1 MYKRRILALIIICC
15 CFISSFAATSVM
27 AETTTQE
34 YISEN
39 EMAVRLSQLGMIT
52 GNEKGDY
59 MLQAK
64 LKRSEAVQFIVNLTG
79 KNKYVK
85 DNKDTYSST
94 SFSDVKK
101 TDWFS
106 PSVGYCEQNGYIT
119 VNDTATFRPKDYV
132 SEKEFLGMVLKGLG
146 YTTSDFSWST
156 VFQKAYEIGLVSDS
170 VYQTKTEDD
179 NKQFDRG
186 SVVSVMYTAL
196 GLKTKSDN
204 MTLLQ
209 KMVNAGEIS
218 YETAISSKIMKDE
231 VVSKIIEIKP
241 LNEQKLKV
249 VFNEKI
255 GIINPESIQINDATN
270 GNILTIS
277 SISQTDTELI
287 IKTSKQVAARNY
299 SIEINKFVDF
309 DGNTIPKVTGTF
321 SGFRIVEVVSDL
333 FKISKIE
340 QKAEDEV
347 NVYFTHPVNDNAV
360 NPNYYQIFEN
370 ETPFVSASASDTT
383 VKLLPNNKGVTIKL
397 NGRKFA
403 ADQEY
408 SVKISPE
415 MISAYGVNFVAQT
428 ELDTFIA
435 KDKDVQSTGF
445 AVEMITGLS
454 KSTIQVDFTMDVD
467 PQIAQQIYMYSIT
480 DSSNKQIAVTSAQ
493 MVSSAGKSVI
503 LSISGTL
510 DLAKTYNMMVNY
522 MPDVTGQ
529 YTINKKSYPFDGY
542 IAGGIEFQIYS
553 VTPVDAGSIAVT
565 FSKPLSAKAILDT
578 SNFTLVDNNNSSY
591 KVSPTKIIVSSE
603 DSSTIRLFFP
613 NDKKL
618 QQNRTY
624 TLKISSKVTDYT
636 GYSLPGQNDYIF
648 DSYGIPDISITAEKA
663 VIIGSDTLKVVFNRE
678 MAMDTPNILTGNYS
692 IEYFD
697 NGILVKKVPIA
708 ITYIDSKIIVLKF
721 DKLPESVDCTF
732 KYKDIKDIGGEI
744 YSDSQSNSIKVTV
757 AK

>member
-1 MYKRRILALIIICC
+1 MYKRKILTLIIICC
-15 CFISSFAATSVM
+15 CFLSGFAMTPVIAATTS
-27 AETTTQE
+27 QE
-34 YISEN
+34 NISEN
-39 EMAVRLSQLGMIT
+39 EMAVRLSKLGMIT

-85 DNKDTYSST
+85 DNKDTYSAT
-94 SFSDVKK
+94 SFNDVKK
-101 TDWFS
+101 TDWFA

-209 KMVNAGEIS
+209 KMVNAGEMS
-218 YETAISSKIMKDE
+218 YETAISSKIMEDE

-255 GIINPESIQINDATN
+255 GIIDPESIQINDATN
-270 GNILTIS
+270 GNTLSIS

-321 SGFRIVEVVSDL
+321 TGFRIVEVVSDL

-340 QKAEDEV
+340 QKDEHEV

-360 NPNYYQIFEN
+360 NSNYYQIFEN
-370 ETPFVSASASDTT
+370 ESPFVSASIADTSI
-383 VKLLPNNKGVTIKL
+383 KLLPNNKGLTIGLK
-397 NGRKFA
+397 GKKFT

-408 SVKISPE
+408 SIKVSPE

-435 KDKDVQSTGF
+435 RDVQSTGF

-454 KSTIQVDFTMDVD
+454 RSTIQVDFTMDVD

-480 DSSNKQIAVTSAQ
+480 DSTNKQIAVTSAQ
-493 MVSSAGKSVI
+493 VVSSAAKSVI
-503 LSISGTL
+503 LTINGTL
-510 DLAKTYNMMVNY
+510 DSAKTYNLMVNY
-522 MPDVTGQ
+522 MPDATSQ
-529 YTINKKSYPFDGY
+529 YTINKKSYSFEGY
-542 IAGGIEFQIYS
+542 ISGGIEFQIYGA
-553 VTPVDAGSIAVT
+553 VPVDAGSVTVT
-565 FSKPLSAKAILDT
+565 FSKPLSTKAISDT
-578 SNFTLVDNNNSSY
+578 SNFTLLDNNNSAY
-591 KVSPTKIIVSSE
+591 KASPTKIIVSSE
-603 DSSTIRLFFP
+603 DPNTIRLFFS

-618 QQNRTY
+618 QKNRTY
-624 TLKISSKVTDYT
+624 TLKVSTKVTDYT
-636 GYSLPGQNDYIF
+636 GYSLTGQSDYVF
-648 DSYGIPDISITAEKA
+648 DSYDIADTSITAEKA

-678 MAMDTPNILTGNYS
+678 MAMDTPNIFTGNYS
-692 IEYFD
+692 IEYYD
-697 NGILVKKVPIA
+697 NGTLVKKVPIA

-721 DKLPESVDCTF
+721 DKLPEGVDCTF
-732 KYKDIKDIGGEI
+732 NYKEIKDIGGEI
-744 YSDSQSNSIKVTV
+744 YSDSQSNTIKVTV
-757 AK
+757 AT

>member
-1 MYKRRILALIIICC
+1 MYKRKILTLIIICC
-15 CFISSFAATSVM
+15 CFLSGFAMTPVIAATTS
-27 AETTTQE
+27 QE
-34 YISEN
+34 NISEN
-39 EMAVRLSQLGMIT
+39 EMAVRLSKLGMIT

-85 DNKDTYSST
+85 DNKDTYSAT
-94 SFSDVKK
+94 SFNDVKK
-101 TDWFS
+101 TDWFA

-218 YETAISSKIMKDE
+218 YETAISSKIMEDE
-231 VVSKIIEIKP
+231 VVSKIVEIKP
-241 LNEQKLKV
+241 LNEQRLKV
-249 VFNEKI
+249 MFNEKI
-255 GIINPESIQINDATN
+255 GIIDPESIQINDATN
-270 GNILTIS
+270 GNTLSIS

-321 SGFRIVEVVSDL
+321 TGFRIVEVVSDL

-340 QKAEDEV
+340 QKDEDEV

-360 NPNYYQIFEN
+360 NSNYYQLFEN
-370 ETPFVSASASDTT
+370 ESPFVSASIADTSI
-383 VKLLPNNKGVTIKL
+383 KLLPNNKGVTIGLK
-397 NGRKFA
+397 GRKFT

-408 SVKISPE
+408 SIKVSPE

-435 KDKDVQSTGF
+435 RDVQSTGF

-493 MVSSAGKSVI
+493 LVSSVGKSVI

-510 DLAKTYNMMVNY
+510 DSAKTYNMMVNY

-542 IAGGIEFQIYS
+542 IAGGIEFQVYS
-553 VTPVDAGSIAVT
+553 VTPIDAGSIAVT
-565 FSKPLSAKAILDT
+565 FSKPLSSKAISDT
-578 SNFTLVDNNNSSY
+578 SNFTLVDNNNSAY

-624 TLKISSKVTDYT
+624 TLKISSKITDYT
-636 GYSLPGQNDYIF
+636 GYSLPGQNDFIF
-648 DSYGIPDISITAEKA
+648 DSYGVPDISITAEKA

-692 IEYFD
+692 IEYYD
-697 NGILVKKVPIA
+697 NGTLAKKVPIA

-721 DKLPESVDCTF
+721 DKLPEGVDCTF
-732 KYKDIKDIGGEI
+732 NYKEIKDIGGEI
-744 YSDSQSNSIKVTV
+744 YSDSQSNTIKVTV
-757 AK
+757 AT